1 MKELLKINYK
11 VVIKLLNVKML
22 ALIFPE
28 RSLNTLYKMIREL
41 KAKYQLRYTSAEIP
55 INIVAKEYGIS
66 TEIILALIK
75 KAVVGTTTKQK

>member
-1 MKELLKINYK
+1 M
-11 VVIKLLNVKML
+11 IKLLNVKML

-55 INIVAKEYGIS
+55 MDVIIKEYGLS
-66 TEIILALIK
+66 METIITLIK
-75 KAVVGTTTKQK
+75 KGTAPTVPNKN